1 MTSEPREV
9 YVWFWLPGAVEPIVA
24 GRIEKPSGQDRY
36 VFNYGRYAKRQDA
49 IPIYL
54 PELPLHS
61 GRIMPTP
68 PLTMAN
74 ALRDGAPDAWG
85 RRVINNRLSGRKD
98 IELDELTYMLHSGS
112 DRIGALDFQ
121 SSPDRYEPREAEP
134 ASLDDL
140 LNAAE
145 HVERGEPIPAAL
157 DEALFHGS
165 SIGGARPKAAIETD
179 DAKYIAKFSSTTDT
193 YPIVKAEYVAM
204 RLAAVVG
211 LDVAPVR
218 MVAAQGKDALLVRR
232 FDRVRTETGWTRRA
246 MVSALTIFGL
256 HEMQGRYAS
265 YSDLTHIVRARF
277 TNARATLHELFG
289 RMVFNVLTGNTDDH
303 ARNHAAFWDGTML
316 TLTPAY
322 DICPQPRLGRDAN
335 QAMII
340 THDDRR
346 SRLETCRAAAS
357 EYLLGDG
364 AARSIIDHQISA
376 ITARWAEICDEARL
390 GTAERDFLWGRQ
402 FLNPYVFDGY

>member
-54 PELPLHS
+54 PELPLRS

-112 DRIGALDFQ
+112 DRIGGLDFQ
-121 SSPDRYEPREAEP
+121 SSPDRYESREAEP

-165 SIGGARPKAAIETD
+165 SIGGARPKAGIETD

-218 MVAAQGKDALLVRR
+218 MVAAQGKDVLLVRR

-289 RMVFNVLTGNTDDH
+289 RMVFNVLSGNTDDH
-303 ARNHAAFWDGTML
+303 ARNHAAFWD
-316 TLTPAY
+316 
-322 DICPQPRLGRDAN
+322 
-335 QAMII
+335 
-340 THDDRR
+340 
-346 SRLETCRAAAS
+346 
-357 EYLLGDG
+357 
-364 AARSIIDHQISA
+364 
-376 ITARWAEICDEARL
+376 
-390 GTAERDFLWGRQ
+390 
-402 FLNPYVFDGY
+402 